1 MDELVG
7 LAMPVPARS
16 PVDRDLVEG
25 TIEAADH
32 RHGRDADDRDAGVAG
47 TGGVGRSESMLGVGG
62 ERAAEPE
69 ASPRRVTH
77 AVVSMTIRVTG
88 DHLAAHFNHCHMQ

>member
-1 MDELVG
+1 MLVDEVVG
-7 LAMPVPARS
+7 LAMPVPARP

-32 RHGRDADDRDAGVAG
+32 RHGRDADDCAAGVAG
-47 TGGVGRSESMLGVGG
+47 TGGVDRTESMLGVGG

-69 ASPRRVTH
+69 ASLRPE
-77 AVVSMTIRVTG
+77 S
-88 DHLAAHFNHCHMQ
+88 LK